1 MADGTS
7 LPFFQIWHFL
17 GEDDG
22 GGGGAGPSG
31 GTVAAVQ
38 VAGGLCAGFTSGFIT
53 NPLDVLKT
61 RLQVRR
67 SLPECGLWW
76 KRLFV
81 NVESPKTA
89 IRPWRQALEPT
100 TPTTNQ
106 RRNLRP
112 IQWLGGLTGGCVGR
126 RRTGGEG
133 HAGREA
139 HVHGHGEGAASGAR
153 GEGVRARHH
162 AADAQHGA

>member
-1 MADGTS
+1 
-7 LPFFQIWHFL
+7 
-17 GEDDG
+17 
-22 GGGGAGPSG
+22 
-31 GTVAAVQ
+31 VAAVQ

-89 IRPWRQALEPT
+89 ISPGDRPWS
-100 TPTTNQ
+100 
-106 RRNLRP
+106 RRLPRR
-112 IQWLGGLTGGCVGR
+112 IKGETCVQF
-126 RRTGGEG
+126 
-133 HAGREA
+133 
-139 HVHGHGEGAASGAR
+139 SGW
-153 GEGVRARHH
+153 V
-162 AADAQHGA
+162 D